1 MKEKRIIITIGQLLL
16 LGIFSLPS
24 LSALNNLNKPTELGL
39 VNNLSL
45 SESFPEEDYF
55 YASASWYGAMFH
67 GRKMA
72 NGQVFDMYNEH
83 IVAHKTLPFGTK
95 VEIIN
100 PQNNTVLYA
109 VVEDRGPYIQGRD
122 FDLSYAGA
130 EKLDI
135 VDKGV
140 EKLKIRII
148 E

>member
-16 LGIFSLPS
+16 LGIFSLPN
-24 LSALNNLNKPTELGL
+24 LTALNDLNNPTKPYFNNNLNISD
-39 VNNLSL
+39 NLS
-45 SESFPEEDYF
+45 EKDYF

-72 NGQVFDMYNEH
+72 NGRIFDMYDEH

-95 VEIIN
+95 LEIIN
-100 PQNNTVLYA
+100 PQNNIALYA

-135 VDKGV
+135 IEKGV

>member
-1 MKEKRIIITIGQLLL
+1 MKEKILITTIGQLLL

-24 LSALNNLNKPTELGL
+24 LTALNNLNKPTELYYN
-39 VNNLSL
+39 NNLNISADFF
-45 SESFPEEDYF
+45 EKDYF

-72 NGQVFDMYNEH
+72 NGQIFDMYNEH
-83 IVAHKTLPFGTK
+83 IVAHKTLPFGTRL
-95 VEIIN
+95 EIIN

-130 EKLDI
+130 EKLGI
-135 VDKGV
+135 TEKGV

>member
-24 LSALNNLNKPTELGL
+24 LTALNTLNSSAEL
-39 VNNLSL
+39 NFEDNSSL
-45 SESFPEEDYF
+45 LENSSEEDYF

-72 NGQVFDMYNEH
+72 NGQIFDMYNEH

-95 VEIIN
+95 LEIIN
-100 PQNNTVLYA
+100 PKNDITLYA

-135 VDKGV
+135 IDKGV
-140 EKLKIRII
+140 EELKIRII